1 MLRVMVPCRGLLT
14 EAAIWRA
21 PAVSSAMI
29 KGGGD
34 GMFSVVSGGMT
45 TGGLEIVGVE
55 LTMAFVAIK
64 RRSIASI

>member
-1 MLRVMVPCRGLLT
+1 MM
-14 EAAIWRA
+14 
-21 PAVSSAMI
+21 
-29 KGGGD
+29 KGGGS
-34 GMFSVVSGGMT
+34 GRCSAVSGGMA